1 MSSTPAIVLG
11 ENEFLSRDNPTATRV
26 QRELEALAL
35 KLLDRPEIVAATA
48 NAAHRFKIMAN
59 GQVPDEAWRDFDE
72 QIREWAYHYLILGL
86 NSDAN
91 YPKVLGHCYGPP
103 HQWFGM
109 DVPGTRGPGTA
120 ENTDNHYTIIPVDG
134 HARFELRGRRMD
146 AAIGDCPF
154 HITSNLSQSVNVS
167 EVEWR
172 QLQFDANGEFVITI
186 GPEPANGRVNHLQ
199 TSLDSRFLFIR
210 DGRIDW
216 WQMPNA
222 YTFTRL
228 DPPTAPPKSIDELV
242 KVGAR
247 FIVDDVPMNYWFKQ
261 MIGFLE
267 PNSLSSVAVSAAV
280 GGMPSQKLLRGR
292 VLIEDDEA
300 FVLTLTQGDSEYWV
314 LIAYDWWGM
323 SGNYWSKLSSLNNAQ
338 SVANA
343 DGSYTY
349 VFSIRDPGVHNWID
363 TLGLHETLFMN
374 RWRRLPIT
382 EAGPGGDP
390 TARCEVVKLS
400 DLKRVLPSET
410 KWLTPAEREQQIA
423 DRYAAFKARYE
434 V

>member
-1 MSSTPAIVLG
+1 MKPINLG
-11 ENEFLSRDNPTATRV
+11 EGGFLSRTNPTATTE
-26 QRELEALAL
+26 QRDLEALAL
-35 KLLDRPEIVAATA
+35 QLMDRPEIVVATA
-48 NAAHRFKIMAN
+48 NAAHRFKIMSDGRA
-59 GQVPDEAWRDFDE
+59 PEEAYREFDV
-72 QIREWAYHYLILGL
+72 QMREWAYHYLILAL

-134 HARFELRGRRMD
+134 HSRFVLRGRRMEP
-146 AAIGDCPF
+146 AIGDCPF

-172 QLQFDANGEFVITI
+172 RLVFDAQGQFEITI
-186 GPEPANGRVNHLQ
+186 GPEAAQGRANHLQ
-199 TSLDSRFLFIR
+199 TSSDSRFLFIR
-210 DGRIDW
+210 DGRVE
-216 WQMPNA
+216 WQQKPNA
-222 YTFTRL
+222 YTFERL
-228 DPPTAPPKSIDELV
+228 DPPTAPPRSVDDLV
-242 KVGAR
+242 RVAAR

-261 MIGFLE
+261 MMGFLE
-267 PNSLSSVAVSAAV
+267 PNTLSSIAVSAAV

-292 VLIEDDEA
+292 VKIEDDEA
-300 FVLTLTQGDSEYWV
+300 FVLTLTPGDAEYWV
-314 LIAYDWWGM
+314 LIVYDWWGM
-323 SGNYWSKLSSLNNAQ
+323 SGNYWSRLSSLNNTQ

-382 EAGPGGDP
+382 EVGPGGDP
-390 TARCEVVKLS
+390 TARCEKVKLA
-400 DLKRVLPSET
+400 DLKRVLPAET
-410 KWLTPAEREQQIA
+410 TWLTPAQRQRQIDERF
-423 DRYAAFKARYE
+423 AAFKARYE